1 MSHQHQTGSNGPSS
15 DPIDCLLDYDAARP
29 SHGVDCDDGF
39 ESDAARL
46 NYVPDHADSP
56 EGEGYTPSLMTCT
69 PGLYQSDLR
78 QAESVESR
86 VPPKDA
92 EEGSWKYTH
101 QAPAWTDPTWEDD
114 GPQRWNTD
122 WPITDAVMSRMRPAL
137 LARDQIRDPTAYAK
151 RFGIFHDRSDG
162 RSRASPT
169 RAESR
174 QLFRHGN
181 VRTGKDLFD
190 RLEKLAANKGKCLDD
205 FMAEERIDMTE
216 MDPADQECMQ
226 RYEDLLIDEYW
237 QGLLFGDLTMD
248 EKNDRVWDALQP
260 ALQLTSR
267 LLRAK
272 EPFIAAVQDPSNRF
286 YVDKGLDPRSNEEK
300 STCPKFK
307 FRRTVDMNDPDL
319 LPSAREMRQ
328 IRDFDPKTFTYKVLD
343 RVLELNIRGGHYH
356 FSSDFAL
363 NGPSGVTMN
372 YGLGWADHPIKIS
385 LAAELVWPLLVETYS
400 ASEKMM
406 ASFTIAT
413 TLVHEMMHAFVAA
426 QYRWLANPAEFGIP
440 DPLSQAACQ
449 RLYNDLCPG
458 GYRNWIPE
466 PSFENDPVSEVGHA
480 YEQHVLGG
488 STWPLLGQMCQRGGP
503 PFVGEYAGLAVR
515 VMWPDGMG
523 ESQQVLTEPKL
534 RTEQYSHFI
543 RIGDAQKY
551 FTEAFWEVSVEKYG
565 MAALR
570 QQSDKP
576 HKVFFSPDEARYN
589 QVVLPDLHTGSVED
603 QRWVNDYIIRLY
615 NNGKQT
621 LHTYL
626 MILISEAFQ
635 FDLMA
640 KRFIKNRKNWDE
652 RQRVLKQSGILT
664 LMVFSEF
671 RGHMLLLSGKGERET
686 DAGIKAE
693 YQTWERLALSTQ
705 ASPDGYSKRCIGGHE
720 KFRNAIF
727 KLVLAQH
734 CERIIRSLM
743 DLVQGFEEEREYQE
757 SMMCELYQLPSE
769 YWTHYKNRLRSHYKF
784 WDDHAGFILKMLLTI
799 MDTANEI
806 SNAMPEWNNEW
817 KGRVQNLMT
826 AFGNIQRLL
835 KLDTNHMRDSDW
847 RDLLKTVPM
856 LRKSR
861 HKSHERIFFLAKKEM
876 LNLTGQELEDL
887 RECKTRIQ
895 RLISLE
901 SYKIVLPDTEVDTQG
916 LSQRWAGLLDDVLE
930 KQVSGSKVASIFNT
944 KSVQN
949 LVQALE
955 EEGRKAEAFKL
966 DHAANRESSKMIQT
980 QQSPTLQHMAASGA
994 LQPPRTPPRETL
1006 VALPGHATPLGSAQW
1021 GQPSTLGP
1029 RFSGFS
1035 PNSRAF
1041 TPYSSG
1047 RTKFPRRR
1055 EGSTPPWSLAGV
1067 DDSAVQ
1073 PNMPSALPRAFGG
1086 IMPHPYAVRE
1096 TVTRDLFN
1104 VPADKPNVVPVD
1116 TFSHQGPREN
1126 TPIPWNPGRQ
1136 GTGGLGNL
1144 DETWEQQA
1152 YNEGMVEE
1160 TRPEPMDQEL
1170 DEEALG
1176 VRNVLGTWLQNEP
1189 RTEEHEDNNFSGSAF
1204 MLRLRGSA
1212 IDSKS
1217 NSSATLSLRNRESSD
1232 STARK
1237 SDSLSGSDTEMD
1249 LHHEDEEVVG
1259 HQTAVLKRKECW
1271 ESKSVAKRAK
1281 RGLRRWL

>member
-1 MSHQHQTGSNGPSS
+1 
-15 DPIDCLLDYDAARP
+15 
-29 SHGVDCDDGF
+29 
-39 ESDAARL
+39 
-46 NYVPDHADSP
+46 
-56 EGEGYTPSLMTCT
+56 MTCT

-101 QAPAWTDPTWEDD
+101 YALAWTDLTWEDD
-114 GPQRWNTD
+114 GPQRRNTD
-122 WPITDAVMSRMRPAL
+122 WPITDAIMSRMRPAL
-137 LARDQIRDPTAYAK
+137 LARDQIRDPTEYAK

-162 RSRASPT
+162 RSWASPT

-174 QLFRHGN
+174 QLFHHGD

-190 RLEKLAANKGKCLDD
+190 RLETLAANKGKRLD

-216 MDPADQECMQ
+216 MDPVDQECMQ

-237 QGLLFGDLTMD
+237 QGLLFGDLTTD
-248 EKNDRVWDALQP
+248 EMHAEDYFTMGDTVCDLQGPLCPLLDRSKWADTRRHGSKDNEPRVVYNIDGERGEYDPRKNDRVWNALQP

-286 YVDKGLDPRSNEEK
+286 YVDKGLDPRSSDEK
-300 STCPKFK
+300 NTSPKFK
-307 FRRTVDMNDPDL
+307 VRRTVDMNDPDL
-319 LPSAREMRQ
+319 LPN
-328 IRDFDPKTFTYKVLD
+328 

-385 LAAELVWPLLVETYS
+385 LAAEL
-400 ASEKMM
+400 
-406 ASFTIAT
+406 
-413 TLVHEMMHAFVAA
+413 HAFIAA
-426 QYRWLANPAEFGIP
+426 QYRWLANPAEFGIS
-440 DPLSQAACQ
+440 DPLHQAACQ

-458 GYRNWIPE
+458 GYRNWTPE
-466 PSFENDPVSEVGHA
+466 PSFENDTVSEVGHA

-515 VMWPDGMG
+515 VRWPDGMS
-523 ESQQVLTEPKL
+523 ESQQMLTEPKL

-551 FTEAFWEVSVEKYG
+551 FTEAFWQVSVEKYG

-570 QQSDKP
+570 ESSNKP

-589 QVVLPDLHTGSVED
+589 QVALPDLHTGSVDD
-603 QRWVNDYIIRLY
+603 QRWVNGYIIRLY

-626 MILISEAFQ
+626 MILMSEAFR
-635 FDLMA
+635 FDLIA
-640 KRFIKNRKNWDE
+640 RRFVKNRKNCDE
-652 RQRVLKQSGILT
+652 RQCVLKRSGIRI
-664 LMVFSEF
+664 LMVLSEF
-671 RGHMLLLSGKGERET
+671 RGHMLLLSEKGERET

-693 YQTWERLALSTQ
+693 YETWKRLALSTQ
-705 ASPDGYSKRCIGGHE
+705 ATPDKYSKRCIGGHE
-720 KFRNAIF
+720 KFRSAIF
-727 KLVLAQH
+727 KLVKAQH
-734 CERIIRSLM
+734 YERIIRSLM

-784 WDDHAGFILKMLLTI
+784 WGDHAGFILKTLLTI

-817 KGRVQNLMT
+817 KGRVQILMA
-826 AFGNIQRLL
+826 AFNNIQRLL
-835 KLDTNHMRDSDW
+835 RLDTDHMRDSDW

-876 LNLTGQELEDL
+876 LNLTDQELEDL
-887 RECKTRIQ
+887 GECKTRIQ

-901 SYKIVLPDTEVDTQG
+901 FYKIVLPETEVDTQG

-944 KSVQN
+944 ESVQN
-949 LVQALE
+949 LVRALE

-966 DHAANRESSKMIQT
+966 DHAANRKPQKMTQT
-980 QQSPTLQHMAASGA
+980 HQGATLQHMAASEA
-994 LQPPRTPPRETL
+994 LQPPRTPPRKTP
-1006 VALPGHATPLGSAQW
+1006 VAIPGHATPLGSAQW
-1021 GQPSTLGP
+1021 GQPSTPSP
-1029 RFSGFS
+1029 RFPGFS
-1035 PNSRAF
+1035 PNSRVF

-1055 EGSTPPWSLAGV
+1055 EGSTLPWSPTGV
-1067 DDSAVQ
+1067 NDSAVQ
-1073 PNMPSALPRAFGG
+1073 PNRPSAPPRAFGG

-1096 TVTRDLFN
+1096 TATRDL
-1104 VPADKPNVVPVD
+1104 
-1116 TFSHQGPREN
+1116 
-1126 TPIPWNPGRQ
+1126 
-1136 GTGGLGNL
+1136 L
-1144 DETWEQQA
+1144 
-1152 YNEGMVEE
+1152 
-1160 TRPEPMDQEL
+1160 
-1170 DEEALG
+1170 
-1176 VRNVLGTWLQNEP
+1176 
-1189 RTEEHEDNNFSGSAF
+1189 
-1204 MLRLRGSA
+1204 
-1212 IDSKS
+1212 
-1217 NSSATLSLRNRESSD
+1217 
-1232 STARK
+1232 
-1237 SDSLSGSDTEMD
+1237 
-1249 LHHEDEEVVG
+1249 
-1259 HQTAVLKRKECW
+1259 
-1271 ESKSVAKRAK
+1271 
-1281 RGLRRWL
+1281 